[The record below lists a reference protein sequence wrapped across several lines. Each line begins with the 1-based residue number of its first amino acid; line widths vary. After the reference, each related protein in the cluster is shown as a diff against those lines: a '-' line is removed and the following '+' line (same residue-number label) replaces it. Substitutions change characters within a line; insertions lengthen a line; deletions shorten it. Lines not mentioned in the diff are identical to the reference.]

1 MHNGYVMVEG
11 EKMAKSAG
19 NYYTVRDLLAEFP
32 GEAIR
37 LALLSSHYRQPLDF
51 TKAGIAEARTILDRL
66 YGALRGDSA
75 AVAADPGVPEA
86 VLAAL
91 GDDLN
96 TPQALAHVHEIL
108 GDLNKASDTPER
120 ARLRGALLAAGGV
133 LGILGQDP
141 EDWFKWRPAGAATPD
156 DAGDRRAHRQA
167 RRGPRG
173 PRLRRGRPHP
183 RRLGLSGRRPRG
195 RGGGHYLAARL
206 TANPWP
212 RSLFA
217 IRAFPGCRNP
227 ALMVRRA
234 HHEGLTLSLSKGEAR

>member
-133 LGILGQDP
+133 LGHPRPGPGRLGSSGGPPAPPPQTTRRSTGSSP
-141 EDWFKWRPAGAATPD
+141 SAPRPARPATSPRPT
-156 DAGDRRAHRQA
+156 ASATTWPLRASSSRTGRRA
-167 RRGPRG
+167 
-173 PRLRRGRPHP
+173 
-183 RRLGLSGRRPRG
+183 LSGGAPDR
-195 RGGGHYLAARL
+195 
-206 TANPWP
+206 
-212 RSLFA
+212 
-217 IRAFPGCRNP
+217 
-227 ALMVRRA
+227 
-234 HHEGLTLSLSKGEAR
+234 